1 MEAHNALSARIAER
15 AGFRALWAS
24 GLTISSTLGYRD
36 CSEATFTEVADVLHR
51 IVDTVDVPVL
61 VDGDTGWGNFN
72 NARLA
77 AKRLSGMGAAGMCLE
92 DKLFPKLNS
101 FLGSA
106 QPLADID
113 EFCGKI
119 RACVDATAAR
129 DFVVIA
135 RVEALVSDLPMEEA
149 LLRAERYVEAG
160 AGAVLIHSKR
170 RDADE
175 ILKFAGLWRGAAPLI
190 IVPTT
195 YADTPARLFE
205 EAGIS
210 VVIWAN
216 HSLRA
221 SIRAMT
227 DVCAAIQETRSPA
240 GAASS
245 LADLSEV
252 FDLFDYDELERSE
265 GVYLPSR

>member
-24 GLTISSTLGYRD
+24 GFTISSTLGYRD
-36 CSEATFTEVADVLHR
+36 CSEATFTEIADVLHR

-61 VDGDTGWGNFN
+61 VDADTGWGNFN

-77 AKRLSGMGAAGMCLE
+77 AKRLSGMGIAGMCLE

-106 QPLADID
+106 QPLAEID

-119 RACVDATAAR
+119 RACVDSTTTR

-135 RVEALVSDLPMEEA
+135 RVEALVSDHPMEEA

-160 AGAVLIHSKR
+160 ASAVLIHSKR
-170 RDADE
+170 RDAGE
-175 ILKFAGLWRGAAPLI
+175 ILDFARRWSGAAPLV

-195 YADTPARLFE
+195 YADTPTRQFE

-210 VVIWAN
+210 AAIWAN

-221 SIRAMT
+221 SIRAMQE
-227 DVCAAIQETRSPA
+227 VCAAIQQARSPA
-240 GAASS
+240 ATAAS

-265 GVYLPSR
+265 ASYLPSR